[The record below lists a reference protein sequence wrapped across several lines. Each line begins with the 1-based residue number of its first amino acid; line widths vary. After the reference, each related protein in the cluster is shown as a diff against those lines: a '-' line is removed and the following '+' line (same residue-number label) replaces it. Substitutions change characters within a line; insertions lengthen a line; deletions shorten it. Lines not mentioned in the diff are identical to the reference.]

1 MGGGYSKVMK
11 TFSGN
16 SLHSLLLSG
25 FILSYFIFLLGAVNL
40 YAQEKA
46 EEVIS
51 KQSLRKTVSSL
62 TDASLRGRESGTE
75 GNKIAREYI
84 YEAFADG
91 RIPMKGQSYLW
102 GFWFWRGNEKALGVN
117 VVGYIQADSSVDS
130 PKTLVLGAHY
140 DNMGVLG
147 GRLYPG
153 ADNNASGVAALIEV
167 GKALAALAAEGKH
180 PKCNICLVAFDAK
193 EQELLGSSR
202 FLSDGIVPPSS
213 ISLMINLD
221 QIGTTLAP
229 PKEAETGEI
238 LPKNY
243 LLFLGM
249 DSVDESVK
257 KCFVEANS
265 ADEPIVLDFTY
276 YGNRKV
282 HDMIYEMGD
291 QTSFRDAGIPAVA
304 LTSGVHKYTNKTLDD
319 IKTINF
325 NALTERCK
333 YIFRAVCKISGMAE

>member
-1 MGGGYSKVMK
+1 MLFRLMLIAG
-11 TFSGN
+11 FF
-16 SLHSLLLSG
+16 LLLPGS
-25 FILSYFIFLLGAVNL
+25 LS
-40 YAQEKA
+40 AQQNSSVSEAQKL
-46 EEVIS
+46 IS
-51 KQSLRKTVSSL
+51 KQSLKNTMVSL
-62 TDASLRGRESGTE
+62 TDPLRKGRESGTE
-75 GNKIAREYI
+75 EIKRGLEVIAD
-84 YEAFADG
+84 AFYDAG
-91 RIPMKGQSYLW
+91 VRMRGESYLY
-102 GFWFWRGNEKALGVN
+102 GFWYWKGNERALGINAIGV
-117 VVGYIQADSSVDS
+117 IPADSSVVS
-130 PKTLVLGAHY
+130 PKTLVIGAHY
-140 DNMGVLG
+140 DGLGVLG
-147 GRLYPG
+147 GRVYPG

-167 GKALAALAAEGKH
+167 GKALAAMAAEGKH

-193 EQELLGSSR
+193 QLEFLGSSK
-202 FLSDGIVPPSS
+202 FLTEQTADKSS

-229 PKEAETGEI
+229 PKAAETGGL

-257 KCFVEANS
+257 KSFVEANN
-265 ADEPIVLDFTY
+265 AEEPIVLDFTY

-291 QTSFRDAGIPAVA
+291 QTSFRDAGIPAVVI
-304 LTSGVHKYTNKTLDD
+304 TSGVHKYTNKTLDD
-319 IKTINF
+319 IRIINF

>member
-1 MGGGYSKVMK
+1 MLFWLMLIAG
-11 TFSGN
+11 FF
-16 SLHSLLLSG
+16 LLLPGS
-25 FILSYFIFLLGAVNL
+25 LS
-40 YAQEKA
+40 AQQNSSVSEAQKL
-46 EEVIS
+46 IS
-51 KQSLRKTVSSL
+51 KQSLKNTMVSL
-62 TDASLRGRESGTE
+62 TDPLLKGRESGTE
-75 GNKIAREYI
+75 EIKRGLEVIAD
-84 YEAFADG
+84 AFYDAG
-91 RIPMKGQSYLW
+91 VRMRGESYLY
-102 GFWFWRGNEKALGVN
+102 GFWYWKGNERALGIN
-117 VVGYIQADSSVDS
+117 AIGIIPADSSVVS
-130 PKTLVLGAHY
+130 PKTLVIGAHY
-140 DNMGVLG
+140 DGLGVLG
-147 GRLYPG
+147 GRVYPG

-167 GKALAALAAEGKH
+167 GKALAALASEGKH

-193 EQELLGSSR
+193 QLECLGSSR
-202 FLSDGIVPPSS
+202 FLSEQTADVSS

-229 PKEAETGEI
+229 PKEAETGEL

-257 KCFVEANS
+257 KCFVESNS

-291 QTSFRDAGIPAVA
+291 QTSFRDAGIPAVVI
-304 LTSGVHKYTNKTLDD
+304 TSGVHKYTNKINDD
-319 IKTINF
+319 IRIINF

>member
-1 MGGGYSKVMK
+1 M
-11 TFSGN
+11 
-16 SLHSLLLSG
+16 
-25 FILSYFIFLLGAVNL
+25 
-40 YAQEKA
+40 
-46 EEVIS
+46 
-51 KQSLRKTVSSL
+51 
-62 TDASLRGRESGTE
+62 
-75 GNKIAREYI
+75 
-84 YEAFADG
+84 
-91 RIPMKGQSYLW
+91 
-102 GFWFWRGNEKALGVN
+102 
-117 VVGYIQADSSVDS
+117 
-130 PKTLVLGAHY
+130 
-140 DNMGVLG
+140 
-147 GRLYPG
+147 YPG

-167 GKALAALAAEGKH
+167 GKALAAMAAEGKH

-193 EQELLGSSR
+193 QLECLGSSR
-202 FLSDGIVPPSS
+202 FLSEQTTGISS

-229 PKEAETGEI
+229 PKAAETGGL

-257 KCFVEANS
+257 KSFVEANN
-265 ADEPIVLDFTY
+265 AEEPIVLDFTY

-291 QTSFRDAGIPAVA
+291 QTSFRDAGIPAVVI
-304 LTSGVHKYTNKTLDD
+304 TSGVHKYTNKTLDD
-319 IKTINF
+319 IRIINF